1 MKTKTLLLA
10 LLLLA
15 GLAKPLAGPLEADV
29 QLTYPLTVKKLENI
43 YIDARLYE
51 YDPWLADVS
60 ATLVDHE
67 VLEDVDFSTTADSL
81 VDIHFSA
88 KRKARMKYYVTAR
101 TYSKKGGPLYFFID
115 GFQKIFEHKDDEEID
130 VRMKSKLATKKPK
143 GDPEKVVGNDDDGG
157 EEKNGKITGI
167 HRAVE
172 IEWEGTDGAEFVL
185 QKSNDLEN
193 WETIET
199 LSGNGETTS
208 VFLRVSG
215 RTQFWRLRPE

>member
-60 ATLVDHE
+60 ATLVDHV

-88 KRKARMKYYVTAR
+88 KRKARMKY
-101 TYSKKGGPLYFFID
+101 
-115 GFQKIFEHKDDEEID
+115 
-130 VRMKSKLATKKPK
+130 
-143 GDPEKVVGNDDDGG
+143 
-157 EEKNGKITGI
+157 
-167 HRAVE
+167 
-172 IEWEGTDGAEFVL
+172 
-185 QKSNDLEN
+185 
-193 WETIET
+193 
-199 LSGNGETTS
+199 
-208 VFLRVSG
+208 
-215 RTQFWRLRPE
+215 